1 MKITI
6 DTEGKTLKQ
15 IEIEVV
21 KAVLEQ
27 NNGNKKRLLNN

>member
-6 DTEGKTLKQ
+6 DIKGKTLKQ
-15 IEIEVV
+15 ILIEVV
-21 KAVLEQ
+21 KAVLEE